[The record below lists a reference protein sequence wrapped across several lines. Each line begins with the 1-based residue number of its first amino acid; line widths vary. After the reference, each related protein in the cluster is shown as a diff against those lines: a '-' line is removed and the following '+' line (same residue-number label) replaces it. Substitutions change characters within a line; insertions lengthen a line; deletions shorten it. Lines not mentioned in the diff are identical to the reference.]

1 MTDPSFKETGG
12 KADSGILSFPG
23 EEIRT
28 QTADEIAEKKLKI
41 IADKIH
47 NLPTPPIVFT
57 QIIKVI
63 NNPNSSAYEIGA
75 IIAEDPA
82 LTAKVL
88 KLTNSSYYGML
99 STITNVKQA
108 IVILGLDIV
117 KSLVISASVFD
128 SFSKNS
134 ALDREYLENFWRHS
148 LLVAFMAKIVSRFV
162 KRGFLYESEIAFS
175 GGLLHD
181 IGKLIIIS
189 HLPEEYSKIKTV
201 SEKEASSSE
210 IDIES
215 SVLQFTHSDLGSYM
229 TARWNLPG
237 EICFAILHH
246 HSQEAMSVDSFAGV
260 IHLADQLAHKNEI
273 LDDQV
278 IEKNNPF
285 HEEVWEILGLDPS
298 SEEQMLELLRNEYT
312 KAETFMKMAQGIT

>member
-1 MTDPSFKETGG
+1 M
-12 KADSGILSFPG
+12 
-23 EEIRT
+23 
-28 QTADEIAEKKLKI
+28 QTADEITTEKLKI
-41 IADKIH
+41 IADKIR

-63 NNPNSSAYEIGA
+63 NNPKSSAYEIGA

-82 LTAKVL
+82 LTTKVL
-88 KLTNSSYYGML
+88 KFTNSSFYGM
-99 STITNVKQA
+99 SSAITNVKQA
-108 IVILGLDIV
+108 ILILGLDVV

-148 LLVAFMAKIVSRFV
+148 LLVAFMAKIVSRLV

-175 GGLLHD
+175 AGLLHD

-201 SEKEASSSE
+201 SEKEPSLSE

-215 SVLQFTHSDLGSYM
+215 TVLQFNHSDLGSYM
-229 TARWNLPG
+229 AARWNLPA
-237 EICFAILHH
+237 EICFAILYH
-246 HSQEAMSVDSFAGV
+246 HSQEAMSADSFAAV
-260 IHLADQLAHKNEI
+260 IHLADQLAHKSEI
-273 LDDQV
+273 SDGQV
-278 IEKNNPF
+278 VEKNNPF
-285 HEEVWEILGLDPS
+285 HEQVWEILDLNPS
-298 SEEQMLELLRNEYT
+298 SEEQMLEHLRNDYT
-312 KAETFMKMAQGIT
+312 RAETFMKMAQGMT